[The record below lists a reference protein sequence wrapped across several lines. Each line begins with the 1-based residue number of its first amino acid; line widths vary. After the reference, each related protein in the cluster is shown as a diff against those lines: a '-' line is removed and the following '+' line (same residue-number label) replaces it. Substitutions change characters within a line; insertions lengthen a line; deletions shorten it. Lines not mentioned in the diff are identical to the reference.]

1 MRVPHYYVAVWFFIH
16 LFLFSPIAF
25 HFWHNMALNLNVS
38 SDVTMESLV
47 SEIQTLRAELTA
59 LQSRELSL
67 DERGRERSQPMAQ
80 QSRPH
85 NTKIIHFANLPGEN
99 FLAWRSQFQVIATY
113 HRWSDEEAKHLAY
126 AYMRG
131 LALESVMDISITGPE
146 TLKEILDEY
155 QKRFIP
161 PSDSQ
166 LLRAQFNCVV
176 QLPNESVQKL
186 HARMRVLY
194 HLAYPDKNTRD
205 ETHLIERFINALNNR
220 EVQNYVRRRK
230 PTTYGSALHIAN
242 EETSFILMD
251 LATHAPG
258 GIQAPLPGDHSFIA
272 SMRARRPET
281 GKSSGTRRKCYYCDE
296 EGHYKERCP
305 TRLKDFLRQRA
316 DKGQKRTVR
325 PSSSAGNRMARAASP
340 AARRK
345 QVKFAEASQTFP
357 VVNES
362 YGKGRVAAINEEA
375 TLSDNPEDQDL
386 LDGVDLTTL
395 DEATV
400 AVLYEELQQ
409 PDDDGE
415 DSHFPEGQ

>member
-1 MRVPHYYVAVWFFIH
+1 MRLSHYYVAVWFFTH
-16 LFLFSPIAF
+16 FFLSSPIAF
-25 HFWHNMALNLNVS
+25 HFRYDMALNLNVS

-59 LQSRELSL
+59 LQGRDLSL
-67 DERGRERSQPMAQ
+67 DERGRERPSPATQ

-146 TLKEILDEY
+146 TLKDILDEY

-230 PTTYGSALHIAN
+230 PTTYGAALHIAN

-272 SMRARRPET
+272 AMRARRPDT
-281 GKSSGTRRKCYYCDE
+281 GKNSGARRKCYYCDE

-316 DKGQKRTVR
+316 DKNQKKAGR
-325 PSSSAGNRMARAASP
+325 PSTSAGNRMARAASP

-362 YGKGRVAAINEEA
+362 YGRGKIAAINEDT

-400 AVLYEELQQ
+400 AALYEELQQ

-415 DSHFPEGQ
+415 DSDFPEGQ

>member
-1 MRVPHYYVAVWFFIH
+1 MEFLHHYVASWFLTCCSI
-16 LFLFSPIAF
+16 FLLVAYSFPSD
-25 HFWHNMALNLNVS
+25 MALHPNVS
-38 SDVTMESLV
+38 SDVTMESLLAEV
-47 SEIQTLRAELTA
+47 QTLRSELTA
-59 LQSRELSL
+59 LQNLSL
-67 DERGRERSQPMAQ
+67 DDRGRERSQPLP
-80 QSRPH
+80 SRPH
-85 NTKIIHFANLPGEN
+85 NTKIIHFGNLPGEN
-99 FLAWRSQFQVIATY
+99 FLAWRSQFQVIAAY
-113 HRWSDEEAKHLAY
+113 HRWTDEESKHLAY

-146 TLKEILDEY
+146 TLKDILDEY
-155 QKRFIP
+155 QRRFIP

-272 SMRARRPET
+272 AMRARRTEA
-281 GKSSGTRRKCYYCDE
+281 GKSSGLKRKCYYCDE

-305 TRLKDFLRQRA
+305 TRLKDFLCQRA
-316 DKGQKRTVR
+316 DKGQRKLGR
-325 PSSSAGNRMARAASP
+325 SAAPTGNRPARAASP
-340 AARRK
+340 ATRRK

-362 YGKGRVAAINEEA
+362 YGRGKVAAISDEPA
-375 TLSDNPEDQDL
+375 SLDNPEDQDL
-386 LDGVDLTTL
+386 LADVDLTTM
-395 DEATV
+395 DEETITA
-400 AVLYEELQQ
+400 LYEELQQ
-409 PDDDGE
+409 PDLDDS
-415 DSHFPEGQ
+415 DQDFPEGQ

>member
-1 MRVPHYYVAVWFFIH
+1 MSLDHSSSF
-16 LFLFSPIAF
+16 
-25 HFWHNMALNLNVS
+25 NMALNLNIS
-38 SDVTMESLV
+38 SNVTMESLV

-59 LQSRELSL
+59 LQSRDLSL
-67 DERGRERSQPMAQ
+67 DDRGRERPLPQ

-99 FLAWRSQFQVIATY
+99 FPAWHLQFQVIATY
-113 HRWSDEEAKHLAY
+113 HRWTDEEAKYLAY

-146 TLKEILDEY
+146 TLKDILDEY
-155 QKRFIP
+155 QHRFIP

-194 HLAYPDKNTRD
+194 HLACPDKNTRD

-220 EVQNYVRRRK
+220 EVQNYVRHRK

-272 SMRARRPET
+272 AMRARRAEA
-281 GKSSGTRRKCYYCDE
+281 GRSSGPKRKCYYCDE

-316 DKGQKRTVR
+316 DKGQKKLGR
-325 PSSSAGNRMARAASP
+325 SSSLTGNRTARATSP
-340 AARRK
+340 ATRRREM
-345 QVKFAEASQTFP
+345 KFAEATQTFP

-362 YGKGRVAAINEEA
+362 YGKGRVAAINDEA
-375 TLSDNPEDQDL
+375 TPVDNPEDQDL
-386 LDGVDLTTL
+386 LADVDLTAL

-400 AVLYEELQQ
+400 AALYEDLQQ
-409 PDDDGE
+409 PDLDDA
-415 DSHFPEGQ
+415 DLDFLEGQ